1 MGTIETLSKMFFIM
15 DSSGNYYRLDSD
27 DQLVVADGKEDAV
40 FFTYEEADMRIGS
53 GKRSHF
59 YQIVQ
64 AAESTGISDDGKESD
79 SSGGIADREAE
90 REKVVLPPEAD
101 PEKAADTEED
111 YMTDMEDAGEEM
123 ESSSGTDC
131 RETADEAGNEPEH
144 DAGMSHGKVA
154 PLKRWSS
161 EELADLSG
169 IDWLMYLQNFSYI
182 VANIREY
189 REQVNAELSKAERT
203 LCDLLHFVEFF
214 DPDVCQAKGIMDRIK
229 EAREYRRDV
238 KNELYRIDQFRAA
251 IGNNNNAGR
260 VNEAVRSILK
270 LEKAGYRPRVL
281 SDLFREAPK
290 EERRE
295 IRSFKE
301 MVQRYEQA
309 DPDNS
314 CEEFSY
320 EDTGEGVFEEMDWER
335 RDTIYDSREVDWDA
349 FVKEQADF
357 YRNARQHIINLGI
370 DIERLDAEIEDL
382 LVRCEEESCNVTQ
395 GYKMFRKLK
404 DLRIEKKEKALQLQK
419 VSAIADRFDCDVM
432 REIFE
437 EVEEELGLTPSPDIA
452 DMGQAEQGLN
462 TDTSL
467 NLPEES
473 CSEEMP
479 VSVSGEE
486 EAARKI
492 QKAV

>member
-1 MGTIETLSKMFFIM
+1 M
-15 DSSGNYYRLDSD
+15 
-27 DQLVVADGKEDAV
+27 
-40 FFTYEEADMRIGS
+40 
-53 GKRSHF
+53 
-59 YQIVQ
+59 
-64 AAESTGISDDGKESD
+64 
-79 SSGGIADREAE
+79 
-90 REKVVLPPEAD
+90 
-101 PEKAADTEED
+101 
-111 YMTDMEDAGEEM
+111 
-123 ESSSGTDC
+123 
-131 RETADEAGNEPEH
+131 
-144 DAGMSHGKVA
+144 
-154 PLKRWSS
+154 
-161 EELADLSG
+161 
-169 IDWLMYLQNFSYI
+169 
-182 VANIREY
+182 NIREY

-214 DPDVCQAKGIMDRIK
+214 DPDVCREKGIMDRIK

-260 VNEAVRSILK
+260 VNEAVRSIQK

-357 YRNARQHIINLGI
+357 YRNARQHIINLEI
-370 DIERLDAEIEDL
+370 DIERLDSDIEDML
-382 LVRCEEESCNVTQ
+382 IRCEEESGNVAQ
-395 GYKMFRKLK
+395 GYKMFKKLK
-404 DLRIEKKEKALQLQK
+404 KLRIEKKEKLSQLQK
-419 VSAIADRFDCDVM
+419 VSAIADRIDCGITQ
-432 REIFE
+432 EIFE

-452 DMGQAEQGLN
+452 DMEQAEQGSN
-462 TDTSL
+462 TDISMKL
-467 NLPEES
+467 SEES

-486 EAARKI
+486 EAAREI

>member
-15 DSSGNYYRLDSD
+15 DSNGKYYRLDSD
-27 DQLVVADGKEDAV
+27 NQLVVADGKEDAV
-40 FFTYEEADMRIGS
+40 FFTYEDADMRIGS
-53 GKRSHF
+53 GKRPHF

-64 AAESTGISDDGKESD
+64 VAESTGVSDDDKESD
-79 SSGGIADREAE
+79 FTGGSADRETE
-90 REKVVLPPEAD
+90 RETVMLSPEDDSEKDLGTKAD
-101 PEKAADTEED
+101 S
-111 YMTDMEDAGEEM
+111 MIGMEDAGKEAKD
-123 ESSSGTDC
+123 SLDTDC
-131 RETADEAGNEPEH
+131 RETVDEAGNEPKH
-144 DAGMSHGKVA
+144 DAGMSDGEET

-161 EELADLSG
+161 EGLADLSG

-189 REQVNAELSKAERT
+189 REQVNAELSKVEKT

-214 DPDVCQAKGIMDRIK
+214 DPDVCREKGIMDRIK

-260 VNEAVRSILK
+260 VNEAVRSIQK

-301 MVQRYEQA
+301 MVLRYEQA
-309 DPDNS
+309 EPDNS
-314 CEEFSY
+314 CEELSY

-357 YRNARQHIINLGI
+357 YRNARQHIINLEI
-370 DIERLDAEIEDL
+370 DIERLDAEIEDML
-382 LVRCEEESCNVTQ
+382 ARCEEENCNVTQ

-404 DLRIEKKEKALQLQK
+404 DLRIERKEKALQLQK

-432 REIFE
+432 REILE
-437 EVEEELGLTPSPDIA
+437 EVEEELGLVPGPDSMET
-452 DMGQAEQGLN
+452 DQKGQIITTGVTQN
-462 TDTSL
+462 M
-467 NLPEES
+467 PEEMY
-473 CSEEMP
+473 EP
-479 VSVSGEE
+479 VSVKAEDVE
-486 EAARKI
+486 QIRKAI
-492 QKAV
+492 